1 MKLCVV
7 VIWMAL
13 LALTPSAAFASLADE
28 QTQGR
33 ALVDQVRSGA
43 KHCSDLS
50 SEDFDHVGEYVMGRA
65 LGSISAH
72 QAMNDRMKAMM
83 GDGAESRMHQL
94 LGQRYT
100 GCSQNSSTSGGGMMG
115 NGGMMGGSWDDWDSM
130 MGSGDYS
137 WMMGSGW
144 RNMSRSDWQSL
155 QRQWLGTTSPAA
167 NDHATLWKIATAL
180 LATALL
186 AAIATVVLLR
196 RRNAATH
203 TNR

>member
-1 MKLCVV
+1 MKLRVV
-7 VIWMAL
+7 VICLAL
-13 LALTPSAAFASLADE
+13 LALAPSAAFASLADE

-33 ALVDQVRSGA
+33 ALAAQVRSGA

-65 LGSISAH
+65 LGSLSAH

-83 GDGAESRMHQL
+83 GDAAESRMHQL

-100 GCSQNSSTSGGGMMG
+100 GCIQNNGSTAGGMMG
-115 NGGMMGGSWDDWDSM
+115 NGGMMGGSWGDWNSM

-137 WMMGSGW
+137 WMMGNGW

-155 QRQWLGTTSPAA
+155 QRQWLGTTTPAA

-180 LATALL
+180 LAAALL
-186 AAIATVVLLR
+186 AAIAAAVLLR
-196 RRNAATH
+196 RRNSTTH
-203 TNR
+203 TNG